1 MVPAVV
7 HGTVWSLLMCCDVP
21 MLALVNAV
29 ILCARA
35 DAQPYLGMPG
45 DQIISQD
52 RLGDEMFLLS
62 KGQVQILVKDP
73 SHVAASDGQ
82 NPDTNRAPIY
92 ASAMHGMVFCDGA
105 FFGEL
110 PVLGKNPKLL

>member
-1 MVPAVV
+1 
-7 HGTVWSLLMCCDVP
+7 

>member
-1 MVPAVV
+1 MRV
-7 HGTVWSLLMCCDVP
+7 
-21 MLALVNAV
+21 
-29 ILCARA
+29 

-45 DQIISQD
+45 DEIISQG

-73 SHVAASDGQ
+73 SLVVASDGQ
-82 NPDTNRAPIY
+82 GPGTDREPLY

-110 PVLGKNPKLL
+110 PVLGTNTHAKLPQLELLCDSCCGVLV